1 MMYCMLHLYTIYV
14 LNVGNAHKGLDAQAV
29 VLVGGG
35 VMDHP
40 VEVTL

>member
-1 MMYCMLHLYTIYV
+1 MYYITFLCHISVLH
-14 LNVGNAHKGLDAQAV
+14 VGNAHKGLDAQAA